1 MSFTDWVTRWQDM
14 KCHIKIFVEDNYKD
28 MSLSTTAFYPSDQ
41 ALSHMDQEW
50 VTHIVNANLSLYINV
65 TIS

>member
-41 ALSHMDQEW
+41 ALS
-50 VTHIVNANLSLYINV
+50 YIMNWAKLHNQ
-65 TIS
+65 